1 MDGKRAQVA
10 AHRFDR
16 ATTIPPKAEPTPDA
30 WPPQPAPARPLRP
43 ASAPSRPRPQVSDLV
58 SAGWAAALGIGWPL
72 AIIVSKALEPAPAD
86 PNAPMPVLAELANLA
101 LFFALVGTAIAAG
114 VRHRAAAAGGVVTG
128 LLVVP
133 LAIACPVSGHHAIG
147 LWWFAE
153 LGILTSMLAVSGV
166 ALLHIRR

>member
-16 ATTIPPKAEPTPDA
+16 ATTIPPAAEPTPDA
-30 WPPQPAPARPLRP
+30 WPPQPAPARPLRS
-43 ASAPSRPRPQVSDLV
+43 ASARSRPRPQVSDLV
-58 SAGWAAALGIGWPL
+58 SAGWAAVLGIGWPL
-72 AIIVSKALEPAPAD
+72 AIIVSTALEPAPAD
-86 PNAPMPVLAELANLA
+86 PNAPMPVLAELANHA
-101 LFFALVGTAIAAG
+101 LFLALVGTAIAAG
-114 VRHRAAAAGGVVTG
+114 VRHRAAAVGGVVTG
-128 LLVVP
+128 LLVVS

-153 LGILTSMLAVSGV
+153 LGILTAMLGVSGA